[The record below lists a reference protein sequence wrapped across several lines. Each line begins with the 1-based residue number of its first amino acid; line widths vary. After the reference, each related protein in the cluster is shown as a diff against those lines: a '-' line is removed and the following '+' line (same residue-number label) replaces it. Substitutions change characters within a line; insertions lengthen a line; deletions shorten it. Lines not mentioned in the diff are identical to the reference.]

1 MNVSAWAIKRPIP
14 VILLFLVLTLMG
26 LMAYRGLGVDD
37 DPDVDFPVVVIGVG
51 QPGAAPM
58 ELETQVTRKI
68 EDGLVGIANLD
79 HIQSTVT
86 EGSSTTVAEFKVGT
100 NSERALNDVRD
111 AVSKLRQT
119 LPNDIREPSILHP
132 TGAGEPFIT
141 YSIASPKRSVA
152 ELSYMVDHDIS
163 RALLGVNGVSQ
174 VDREG
179 GVKREVRISLDPAR
193 LRALNTSVDAVGVQ
207 LKALNV
213 NVPGGRA
220 ETGGQEQS
228 IRTLGS
234 ATSIDELRATRIA
247 LGNGNFARLGELG
260 TVEDSVQEVRS
271 KAFLNG
277 KPAVAFSVVRSK
289 GSPQVQT
296 EEATVKA
303 VEELKKSLPADVELT
318 LVRTMADYT
327 RQTFRSTMEALV
339 VGAVLAV
346 LVIWLFLRNWQSTFI
361 SALAIPLSVIATFAC
376 MKALHFTLNGL
387 TMLALTLV
395 VGILVDDAIVDLEN
409 IYRHIG
415 LGKSPFKAALEATD
429 EIGLAIVATTFTI
442 VAVFLPV
449 AFMSGITG
457 QFFRSFG
464 ITVAIAVLFSLLVAR
479 TLTPMMAAY
488 MLPARAEADVHQD
501 EDAAWRRTYMRI
513 LEWALNHRW
522 LTMAFAVVMFV
533 ASCAMVPF
541 IPTGFIENGDI
552 GQARVDVTLPPGS
565 KLEDTERA
573 TMAAASLVQGRPEVK
588 TVFINVGGSDVA
600 KAHLN
605 IMLKPRK
612 ERSVSLADFE
622 AAVRPAFVKIP
633 GARVELHH
641 FGVGGAK
648 PVNILLSGTD
658 ADALKRVG
666 EQLITQMRGLP
677 DLRDVTSS
685 AAELRP
691 EVEIV
696 PDFARAAE
704 QGVSVLAIGRAA
716 RLGTQGDV
724 DFNLPKFNAGDQQ
737 VDIRV
742 QLTEA
747 ARGDLAAMG
756 DLLVMG
762 RNGLVPLRTV
772 AEVKMGTGP
781 VQIDRFDRARQV
793 TFTANLS
800 PEGNLG
806 DALKK
811 VKALPVMRNLPPGVS
826 QGTRGESNIMD
837 EVFTQFAIAL
847 VTAVLF
853 IYAVLVLLFG
863 GFLQPLTIMMALPLS
878 FGGALI
884 GLMLAHKMLGLM
896 ALIGIV
902 MLMGLVTNNSILLVE
917 YTIMARHQGVPRRE
931 ALLAAGRD
939 RLRPILMTTIAMI
952 AGMLPM
958 ALALGEGTEGLS
970 PMAVAVIGG
979 LVTSTVFTLV
989 VIPAA
994 YTFIDDFQGLL
1005 LRATA
1010 RFRRGSI
1017 EATVPAASV
1026 ANEVLKP

>member
-1 MNVSAWAIKRPIP
+1 
-14 VILLFLVLTLMG
+14 
-26 LMAYRGLGVDD
+26 
-37 DPDVDFPVVVIGVG
+37 VDFPVVIVSVG
-51 QPGAAPM
+51 QPGAAPS

-79 HIQSTVT
+79 HIMSTVT

-100 NSERALNDVRD
+100 DSERALNDVRD

-119 LPNDIREPSILHP
+119 LPTDIREPSIMHP
-132 TGAGEPFIT
+132 TGAAEPFIT
-141 YSIASPKRSVA
+141 YSVASPKRTVA
-152 ELSYMVDHDIS
+152 QLSYMVDHDIS
-163 RALLGVNGVSQ
+163 RALLGVSGVSQ
-174 VDREG
+174 VQREG
-179 GVKREVRISLDPAR
+179 GVTREIRIALDPAR
-193 LRALNTSVDAVGVQ
+193 LRALGTTVDAVGAQ

-213 NVPGGRA
+213 NLPGGRVD
-220 ETGGQEQS
+220 TGGKEQS

-234 ATSIDELRATRIA
+234 AGSIEELKATRIA
-247 LGNGNFARLGELG
+247 LGNGHFTRLDQLG
-260 TVEDSVQEVRS
+260 TVTDAVQDVRT
-271 KAFLNG
+271 KAFLDG
-277 KPAVAFSVVRSK
+277 QPAVAFSVVRSK

-303 VEELKKSLPADVELT
+303 VEELKQSLPPDVELK

-327 RQTFRSTMEALV
+327 RASFHSTMEALV

-346 LVIWLFLRNWQSTFI
+346 IVIWLFLRNWQSTFI
-361 SALAIPLSVIATFAC
+361 SALAIPLSVIATFAV
-376 MKALHFTLNGL
+376 MKGLHFTLNGL

-415 LGKSPFKAALEATD
+415 MGKKPFQAALEATD

-464 ITVAIAVLFSLLVAR
+464 ITVAVAVLFSLLVAR

-488 MLPARAEADVHQD
+488 MLPTRAPEEAEHD
-501 EDAAWRRTYMRI
+501 ENAGWRRAYNRI
-513 LEWALNHRW
+513 LTWALDHRW

-533 ASCAMVPF
+533 GSCALVPF
-541 IPTGFIENGDI
+541 IPTGFMENGDI

-565 KLEDTERA
+565 QLADTERA
-573 TMAAASLVQGRPEVK
+573 TLAAAALVQGRPEVR
-588 TVFINVGGSDVA
+588 TVFTTIGGSDVA

-605 IMLKPRK
+605 VMLKPRK
-612 ERSVSLADFE
+612 ERSVSLAEFE
-622 AAVRPAFVKIP
+622 AAVRPLFAKIP

-648 PVNILLSGTD
+648 PVNILISGTD
-658 ADALKRVG
+658 MAALERVG
-666 EQLITQMRGLP
+666 GQLLDQMRKIP

-704 QGVSVLAIGRAA
+704 QGVSVFDIGRAA

-742 QLTEA
+742 QLADA
-747 ARGDLAAMG
+747 ARQDLAAMG

-762 RNGLVPLRTV
+762 RHGLVPLRTV
-772 AEVKMGTGP
+772 ADVHMGTGP

-793 TFTANLS
+793 TFTANLA
-800 PEGNLG
+800 PEANLG

-811 VKALPVMRNLPPGVS
+811 VKDLPVMRNLPPGVS
-826 QGTRGESNIMD
+826 QGTRGESNIME

-847 VTAVLF
+847 TTAVLF

-878 FGGALI
+878 FGGALVA
-884 GLMLAHKMLGLM
+884 LMITHKMLGLM

-902 MLMGLVTNNSILLVE
+902 MLMGLVTKNSILLVE
-917 YTIMARHQGVPRRE
+917 YTIMARHRGVPRRE
-931 ALLAAGRD
+931 ALMAAGRD

-994 YTFIDDFQGLL
+994 YTFIDDLQGFLV
-1005 LRATA
+1005 RRTA
-1010 RFRRGSI
+1010 RFRRKELVARVPGEPQLE
-1017 EATVPAASV
+1017 EAPHA
-1026 ANEVLKP
+1026 